1 MTACRDR
8 SASVVTAGEIE
19 LVFVKCCQRGTMPDA
34 DQRGVRQAL
43 AKQAVQSPFARFIER
58 RGRLS
63 RNSQSGRWRSARKR
77 KTLLLARRK
86 QQRPIG
92 GLVQTPEEIGQ
103 SARVEYLAQLAVV
116 ERRARRRIAK
126 RVAQRTDRKIRAL
139 RQEQHAR
146 ALRQFDS
153 AVSETPDSCDRS
165 HEVLLPVPVE
175 PVISHRSPGRS
186 DTSMLQTRRSPSG
199 NETVTSSRS
208 TESAGCDTR
217 VIPGAAARVFAAT
230 IAAWNPV
237 KRSTVAFHC
246 ANVA

>member
-1 MTACRDR
+1 
-8 SASVVTAGEIE
+8 
-19 LVFVKCCQRGTMPDA
+19 MPDA
-34 DQRGVRQAL
+34 DQRGVRQTL
-43 AKQAVQSPFARFIER
+43 AKQAVQSLFARFIER
-58 RGRLS
+58 RGRLVEKQPV
-63 RNSQSGRWRSARKR
+63 RTLEKRARKR

-153 AVSETPDSCDRS
+153 AVSKTPDSSDRS
-165 HEVLLPVPVE
+165 HERALA
-175 PVISHRSPGRS
+175 RSGR
-186 DTSMLQTRRSPSG
+186 TRDQPPLAGTQRHVDVA
-199 NETVTSSRS
+199 NET
-208 TESAGCDTR
+208 
-217 VIPGAAARVFAAT
+217 F
-230 IAAWNPV
+230 
-237 KRSTVAFHC
+237 
-246 ANVA
+246 